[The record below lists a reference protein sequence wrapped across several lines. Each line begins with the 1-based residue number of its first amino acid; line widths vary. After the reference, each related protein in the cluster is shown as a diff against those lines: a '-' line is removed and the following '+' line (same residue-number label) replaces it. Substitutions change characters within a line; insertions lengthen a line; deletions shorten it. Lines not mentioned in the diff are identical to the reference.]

1 MFEGDFPSGQVVN
14 TLHFHSTA
22 GGMCSIGGWGA
33 ETPHVAWSGQGKK
46 KLIGIYVLNLHT
58 DHRIL
63 SLSNFKDKK
72 LRHKR
77 VPPK

>member
-1 MFEGDFPSGQVVN
+1 M
-14 TLHFHSTA
+14 LH
-22 GGMCSIGGWGA
+22 GPVK
-33 ETPHVAWSGQGKK
+33 EKK

-72 LRHKR
+72 LRHKVVTQAESGR
-77 VPPK
+77 GSICTQLF